1 MPVSPFSRY
10 AGLPTLQ
17 VADASGRTAT
27 VLALRRPM
35 PPEGLGAA
43 RHQVVGSEPV
53 DAIARHYYGR
63 EDLWWQVMDGNPLR
77 FPLDVKAGDV
87 LELQPPRAAGQVSRE
102 QRFR

>member
-17 VADASGRTAT
+17 VTDASGRTTT

-35 PPEGLGAA
+35 PPEGPGATQH
-43 RHQVVGSEPV
+43 RVVGSEPV

-63 EDLWWQVMDGNPLR
+63 EELWWQVMDGNSLR
-77 FPLDVKAGDV
+77 FPLDIKAGDV
-87 LELQPPRAAGQVSRE
+87 LELRPPRAASQVSRE